1 MLRPMTQVTGRVR
14 AAALP
19 LEERRSA
26 IVAATLP
33 LFLEQGVAVT
43 TREIAQAAGIAE
55 GTIFRVFE
63 DKTALLDAVIEAAL
77 DPAPTE
83 AAIRAIDPTLSF
95 EDRLIA
101 AVGVLRR
108 VLYVQRRSVASG
120 TTRARRGNAAPR
132 LPRSPRSSS
141 RRPSSS
147 RAHLLTPRACCRL
160 TFACVHWPGTDRPL
174 TSEVVTVI
182 STASAARAEGAVLI
196 KLIATICG
204 ATSVVGL
211 VDLPDDQSVATLTA
225 HTRADIID
233 PER

>member
-1 MLRPMTQVTGRVR
+1 MTQVTGRVR

-33 LFLEQGVAVT
+33 LFLEQGAAVT

-83 AAIRAIDPTLSF
+83 AAIRSIDPTLSF

-101 AVGVLRR
+101 AVGILRER
-108 VLYVQRRSVASG
+108 VLYAFNVLSVASG
-120 TTRARRGNAAPR
+120 TTRGATQQRSTE
-132 LPRSPRSSS
+132 LPALTAIFESEAEHL
-141 RRPSSS
+141 S
-147 RAHLLTPRACCRL
+147 RAPADAARVLRGL
-160 TFACVHWPGTDRPL
+160 TFACVHPAFGTDAPL
-174 TSEVVTVI
+174 TSEDIV
-182 STASAARAEGAVLI
+182 AVLLDGI
-196 KLIATICG
+196 RRPRTEGSPC
-204 ATSVVGL
+204 
-211 VDLPDDQSVATLTA
+211 
-225 HTRADIID
+225 
-233 PER
+233 

>member
-1 MLRPMTQVTGRVR
+1 MTQVTGRVR

-33 LFLEQGVAVT
+33 LFLEQGAAVT

-83 AAIRAIDPTLSF
+83 AAIRSIDPTLSF

-101 AVGVLRR
+101 AVGILRER
-108 VLYVQRRSVASG
+108 VLYAFNVLSVASG
-120 TTRARRGNAAPR
+120 TTRGATQQRSTE
-132 LPRSPRSSS
+132 LPALTAIFESEAEQL
-141 RRPSSS
+141 S
-147 RAHLLTPRACCRL
+147 RAPADAARVLRGL
-160 TFACVHWPGTDRPL
+160 TFACVHPAFGTDEPL
-174 TSEVVTVI
+174 TSEDIV
-182 STASAARAEGAVLI
+182 AVLLDGI
-196 KLIATICG
+196 RRPSAEESPC
-204 ATSVVGL
+204 
-211 VDLPDDQSVATLTA
+211 
-225 HTRADIID
+225 
-233 PER
+233 